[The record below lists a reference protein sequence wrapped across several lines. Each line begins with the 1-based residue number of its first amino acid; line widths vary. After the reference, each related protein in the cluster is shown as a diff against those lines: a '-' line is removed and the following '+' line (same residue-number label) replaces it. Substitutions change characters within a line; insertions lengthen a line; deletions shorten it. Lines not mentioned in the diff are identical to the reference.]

1 MEKAKE
7 KQPFLERMKQ
17 KWGLSSIF
25 QVVLILIVFA
35 LTGMT
40 VVWIRP
46 IIFHFLGIDHAN
58 NWIKTVSYLILI
70 FPMYQTLLLVY
81 GFIFGQFTFFWEKEK
96 KLLSAVIRL
105 FSRS

>member
-1 MEKAKE
+1 MEEARE
-7 KQPFLERMKQ
+7 KRPFLERMKQ
-17 KWGLSSIF
+17 KWGLTSIF

-46 IIFHFLGIDHAN
+46 IIFHVLGIDHAN
-58 NWIKTVSYLILI
+58 GWIKTACYLILV
-70 FPMYQTLLLVY
+70 FPLYQVLLLVY
-81 GFIFGQFTFFWEKEK
+81 GFIFGQFSFFWEKEK
-96 KLLSAVIRL
+96 KLVNAVIRL

>member
-1 MEKAKE
+1 MGEASK

-17 KWGLSSIF
+17 KWGLTSLF

-46 IIFHFLGIDHAN
+46 LIFNILGIDHAN
-58 NWIKTVSYLILI
+58 GWIKTVSYLILV
-70 FPMYQTLLLVY
+70 FPLYQVLLLVY
-81 GFIFGQFTFFWEKEK
+81 GFIFGQFSFFWEKEK
-96 KLLSAVIRL
+96 KLVNALIRW
-105 FSRS
+105 FDRS